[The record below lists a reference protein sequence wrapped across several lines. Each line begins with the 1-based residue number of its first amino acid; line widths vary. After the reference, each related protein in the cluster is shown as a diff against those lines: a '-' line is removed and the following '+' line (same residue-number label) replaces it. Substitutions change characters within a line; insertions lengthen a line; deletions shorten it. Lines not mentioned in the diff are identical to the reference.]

1 VKNKKLKYYF
11 LFYKINNPNTK
22 EIYKMSGDDYTP
34 KSRKEKRK
42 NSSEKKASSFYGGK
56 FTPKGT
62 RLKIE
67 RLGGENTTV
76 TAVNK

>member
-1 VKNKKLKYYF
+1 
-11 LFYKINNPNTK
+11 
-22 EIYKMSGDDYTP
+22 MSGDDYTP